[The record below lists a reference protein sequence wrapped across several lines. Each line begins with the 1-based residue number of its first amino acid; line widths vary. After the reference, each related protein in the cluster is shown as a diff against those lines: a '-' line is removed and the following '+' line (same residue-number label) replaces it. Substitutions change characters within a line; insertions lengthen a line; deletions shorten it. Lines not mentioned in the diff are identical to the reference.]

1 MATNAVQFKVPKA
14 VPRSIEVINEF
25 LGVDFTNSSAAIDVR
40 RTPNGQNMIRSVP
53 GKVRK
58 SLGWSTQKTYADEK
72 INGCHFLRGE
82 SSYLIHA
89 GTKLYNGDT
98 VVYSGMADERSMS
111 WEFDKKLYIVDGKKM
126 IVVSKSGSTYT
137 ASAVEDSAYVPTL
150 TISKDPSGGGTAYE
164 DLNLLSP
171 GFTEQFLGQADVTE
185 YSLSFGGL
193 DATEV
198 TAEVLNAQGEW
209 ITKVENTDFTVDRTT
224 GTVTFNTAPGVSP
237 VTGEDNV
244 KITAYRTVSG
254 YADKVNK
261 CKIGVLYGTNGGND
275 RLFLTGNPDFINYDW
290 YSESYMPTYFPDT
303 NYSKLGSDASAIIGY
318 SKIGNYLA
326 THKDDFERDQNIILR
341 RSTMVEEKVAF
352 KVENAL
358 QGCGAIAPYTF
369 GYISNEPLFLTTQG
383 IFAVTAQDVT
393 GEKYSQNRSFY
404 LNNKLIHEQHLENA
418 YAVVYKDMYILSI
431 NNVLYILDGLQAV
444 MTDKQLPYATRQY
457 CGFYRTNV
465 PANVMWV
472 YDEALWFGTADGKVC
487 KFATDPDSPSN
498 YTDDGEPIE
507 AIWETPDIEGK
518 LFYKNK
524 TLRYI
529 AVRLDTALKTSIKI
543 YTKGREGVWEL
554 VKEDYSNGDTFA
566 FDDIDFENWTFAG
579 DPNQLIST
587 VKTKVKKVDKFQ
599 LKFENSDNE
608 TPFGLFEIGLEFI
621 ENGNFKP

>member
-1 MATNAVQFKVPKA
+1 MAVQYKVPKPT
-14 VPRSIEVINEF
+14 PRSVSVIDEF

-40 RTPNGQNMIRSVP
+40 RTANGQNMIRSVP

-58 SLGWSTQKTYADEK
+58 SLGWTTQNTYPNEK

-82 SSYLIHA
+82 STYLIHA
-89 GTKLYNGDT
+89 GTTLYNGIT
-98 VVYSGMADERSMS
+98 VVYSGMNDARSMS
-111 WEFDKKLYIVDGKKM
+111 WEFNRKLYIVDGKQM
-126 IVVSKSGSTYT
+126 IVVSKNGNSY
-137 ASAVEDSAYVPTL
+137 SAVTVESVAYIPTL

-164 DLNLLSP
+164 DLNLLQP
-171 GFTEQFLGQADVTE
+171 GFKESFLGQSGVTE

-193 DATEV
+193 DNTAV
-198 TAEVLNAQGEW
+198 TAQVLNAQGEW
-209 ITKVENTDFTVDRTT
+209 VDKVENTDFSVDRTT
-224 GTVTFNTAPGVSP
+224 GTVSFNSPPGTSP

-254 YADKVNK
+254 YASKVNK
-261 CKIGVLYGTNGGND
+261 CKIGVLYGANGGND

-290 YSESYMPTYFPDT
+290 YSESYLPTYFPDT

-341 RSTMVEEKVAF
+341 GSATVEDKSVF
-352 KVENAL
+352 KIMNAL
-358 QGCGAIAPYTF
+358 QGCGALAPYSF

-393 GEKYSQNRSFY
+393 GDKYSQNRSFY
-404 LNNKLIHEQHLENA
+404 LNGKLLNEQHLEEA
-418 YAVVYKDMYILSI
+418 YAVVYKDMYILAV
-431 NNVLYILDGLQAV
+431 NNVLYILDGLQSV
-444 MTDKQLPYATRQY
+444 VSDKAMPYATRQF

-465 PANVMWV
+465 PAHCMWV
-472 YDEALWFGTADGKVC
+472 KDGELWFGSNDGKVA
-487 KFATDPDSPSN
+487 KFATDEDSPMS
-498 YTDDGEPIE
+498 YSDDGEPIE
-507 AIWETPDIEGK
+507 SIWETPDIEGK

-529 AVRLDTALKTSIKI
+529 AVRLDSALKTSIKI
-543 YTKGREGVWEL
+543 YTKGLEDWEL
-554 VKEDYSNGDTFA
+554 VKEDSSNGDTFDFGDVDFGNFA
-566 FDDIDFENWTFAG
+566 FGG
-579 DPNQLIST
+579 DMSQMIST

-599 LKFENSDNE
+599 IKFVNSDNQ
-608 TPFGLFEIGLEFI
+608 TPFGLFEIGMEFV

>member
-1 MATNAVQFKVPKA
+1 MAVKLKVPKA
-14 VPRSIEVINEF
+14 VPRSISTIDEF
-25 LGVDFTNSSAAIDVR
+25 LGVDFTNSSAAIDIR
-40 RTPNGQNMIRSVP
+40 RTANGKNMIRSVP

-58 SLGWSTQKTYADEK
+58 SLGWATQNTYPDEK

-82 SSYLIHA
+82 STYLIHA
-89 GTKLYNGDT
+89 GTKLYNGIT
-98 VVYSGMADERSMS
+98 VVYSGMNNERSMS
-111 WEFDKKLYIVDGKKM
+111 WEFNKKLYIIDGKQ
-126 IVVSKSGSTYT
+126 ILVVSKNGNNY
-137 ASAVEDSAYVPTL
+137 SAATIESSAYIPTL

-164 DLNLLSP
+164 DLNLLQP
-171 GFTEQFLGQADVTE
+171 GFTESFLGQAGVTD

-193 DATEV
+193 DATAV
-198 TAEVLNAQGEW
+198 TAQVLDAQGEW
-209 ITKVENTDFTVDRTT
+209 QDLVENTDFSVDRIT
-224 GTVTFNTAPGVSP
+224 GTVSFNSPPGVSP

-244 KITAYRTVSG
+244 KITAYRTVNG
-254 YADKVNK
+254 YASKVNK
-261 CKIGVLYGTNGGND
+261 CKIGVLYGANGGND

-290 YSESYMPTYFPDT
+290 YSESDMPNYFPDT

-341 RSTMVEEKVAF
+341 GSSIVEDRVVF
-352 KVENAL
+352 KIMNSL
-358 QGCGAIAPYTF
+358 QGCGALAPYSF

-404 LNNKLIHEQHLENA
+404 LNGKLLKEQHLENA
-418 YAVVYKDMYILSI
+418 YAVVYKDMYILAV
-431 NNVLYILDGLQAV
+431 NGVLYILDGLQSV
-444 MTDKQLPYATRQY
+444 MTDKTMPYATRQF

-465 PANVMWV
+465 PAHVMWV
-472 YDEALWFGTADGKVC
+472 YDEALWFGTSDGKVC
-487 KFATDPDSPSN
+487 KFATDANSPAN

-529 AVRLDTALKTSIKI
+529 AVRMDSALKTSIKI
-543 YTKGREGVWEL
+543 YVKGLEDWEL
-554 VKEDYSNGDTFA
+554 VKEDSSNGDTFD
-566 FDDIDFENWTFAG
+566 FGDIDFENFAFGG
-579 DPNQLIST
+579 DMSQMIST

-599 LKFENSDNE
+599 IKFVNDENQI
-608 TPFGLFEIGLEFI
+608 PFGLFEIGLEFV